1 MYAVTSVFSTIG
13 SWLGYPVV
21 ENSDS
26 DNHSSEED
34 WVVLKKRHVTPHAE
48 NGEPVMYKDAMKG
61 SGQPAPV
68 AEQDPKVD
76 STHKTPSSLHTPANT
91 KKQSKAPRSEDTRLN
106 SSHIPLSRMPSS
118 A

>member
-91 KKQSKAPRSEDTRLN
+91 KKQSKAPSKIKTPKATINRKMHR
-106 SSHIPLSRMPSS
+106 
-118 A
+118 